1 MRFFAAVL
9 AAIVSA
15 ESMYN
20 PLKSEVAIY
29 NHQNFPKQVTNN
41 REKGISIVQF
51 YKAGGKQPK
60 QNSFSFSLTTHIFLR
75 CYGEERSGLV

>member
-1 MRFFAAVL
+1 ML
-9 AAIVSA
+9 MLGTSA

-29 NHQNFPKQVTNN
+29 NSVNFPKQVTSN

-51 YKAGGKQPK
+51 YESGGKHPNPNVQ
-60 QNSFSFSLTTHIFLR
+60 T
-75 CYGEERSGLV
+75 